1 MNKIYRSIW
10 NASTQTWTAAQENAH
25 AHGKH
30 SARRALTVAMLAAVA
45 ALGSGGAWATPA
57 PGGQGNTGI
66 FVNDVSTG
74 GCIAA
79 YDAGSGTGG
88 GQGNQWFGINANNYP
103 GQLQYCSAGDKA
115 TQTKRV
121 LFYGATVND
130 QDPGIVGSD
139 SLTLGNELYVNG
151 GRIVL
156 NDQIRGTGSLA
167 IGNEA
172 TFANGANSVAIGNR
186 AFTAGAAANSIAIG
200 AGAQAN
206 AANSVALG
214 ANSVTSM
221 NAATEAY
228 APTAEAMAK
237 LAGLTPVGE
246 VSVGSS
252 GVAMTSTERRITNL
266 AAGAE
271 DTDAVNVSQLK
282 SVADLIDSNSTHY
295 YSVNDNGTPQG
306 NYSNEGAIAPQSL
319 AAGVNASVSSSNSVA
334 MGDGATVSTKAD
346 SSVAVGSEA
355 KSNARSSV
363 AVGANA
369 VVGTEATN
377 SVALGSNS
385 AVAAGTTSATA
396 LGSGASVNGVR
407 GVAVGSGAQ
416 SLAANTVA
424 IGAGAVAS
432 GTNDVAL
439 GRASVANGAVGTSGA
454 SVGGKSVTFAGATP
468 QGTVSVGVQGSERTI
483 TNVAAGR
490 LSGTS
495 TDAINGSQLHAT
507 NQVVDEHAMA
517 ITDLD
522 GRVTTVEGGVTR
534 LGDTITNIAGD
545 TSETYTNAN
554 GIGIRYARTNEQGLA
569 KADAYASGE
578 GSTAVGYE
586 AAAQGNSS
594 LALGRNAMA
603 AHANSVALGS
613 NAVTDTA
620 FGTAGGTVGG
630 VYRGYAGSAPVGTV
644 SVGGAD
650 SERTITNVAAG
661 RVDDQSTDAINGSQ
675 LHATNLAVNKN
686 TSDITNL
693 QGDIGNAVMYDSP
706 ARDSVTLGGPGA
718 SSKVRLSNV
727 AEGEVNENSTDAIN
741 GSQLYQTRQSITN
754 LDGRVTNVEGDITN
768 LTTNIDN
775 VYMGG
780 TKYFHA
786 NSTGVDSQAVGQ
798 DSVAIGMGARANH
811 ANDVALGAGS
821 STSYAVSTP
830 GAVFGNSYYNF
841 AGANPTG
848 TVSVGAQGSERT
860 ITNVAAGQVS
870 ADSTDAINGSQ
881 LYAVGQAI
889 GDLNASVTQA
899 TEGTVKYD
907 RNPDGTINYNSIT
920 LQGEGGEK
928 TSIHNVAT
936 GVEGSDAV
944 NVDQLNQA
952 VSGITDN
959 LSAAA
964 NPFFTAD
971 GDRNAEAA
979 SATGDHATAMGA
991 NAQANAANSVAV
1003 GAGSVADR
1011 ANTVSVGTAGN
1022 ERQITNVAPGTVGT
1036 DAVNL
1041 NQLNNMG
1048 AQANQYTDKRV
1059 NMLGDQVNRVA
1070 RDAYSGV
1077 AAATALSMI
1086 PDVDLGKSISVGVGG
1101 GTYRGYQAMAIGGT
1115 ARVTQNIKLRAGAGV
1130 SSGGTTVGVG
1140 ASYQW

>member
-88 GQGNQWFGINANNYP
+88 GQGNQWFGINANNYA
-103 GQLQYCSAGDKA
+103 GQLKYCSADDKA

-121 LFYGATVND
+121 LFYGATDND
-130 QDPGIVGSD
+130 QDPGVVGSD

-151 GRIVL
+151 GRIML
-156 NDQIRGTGSLA
+156 SDQIRGTQSLA

-172 TFANGANSVAIGNR
+172 TFASGANSVAIGN
-186 AFTAGAAANSIAIG
+186 GASTLVPAVNSVAIG
-200 AGAQAN
+200 PNAQATTPD
-206 AANSVALG
+206 SVALG
-214 ANSVTSM
+214 AGSM
-221 NAATEAY
+221 TLMDANAVAY
-228 APTAEAMAK
+228 APTSEAMAK

-246 VSVGSS
+246 VSVGTHDLML
-252 GVAMTSTERRITNL
+252 GNRFRRVTNV

-282 SVADLIDSNSTHY
+282 SVADQIGSNSTHY
-295 YSVNDNGTPQG
+295 YSVNDNGTPQN
-306 NYSNEGAIAPQSL
+306 NYHNEGAFAPNSL
-319 AAGVNASVSSSNSVA
+319 AAGVNANASSSNSVA
-334 MGDGATVSTKAD
+334 IGDGATVSSKSE
-346 SSVAVGSEA
+346 SSVAVGSQA
-355 KSNARSSV
+355 QTNAASSL

-369 VVGTEATN
+369 VVGVGATN
-377 SVALGSNS
+377 S
-385 AVAAGTTSATA
+385 
-396 LGSGASVNGVR
+396 
-407 GVAVGSGAQ
+407 VAVGSGAQ
-416 SLAANTVA
+416 TQAANAVA
-424 IGAGAVAS
+424 VGAGAAAS
-432 GTNDVAL
+432 GANDVAL
-439 GRASVANGAVGTSGA
+439 GSGSVANGAVGTSGA

-468 QGTVSVGVQGSERTI
+468 QGTVSVGAPGSERTI

-490 LSGTS
+490 LSDTS

-507 NQVVDEHAMA
+507 NQVVDDHATA

-522 GRVTTVEGGVTR
+522 GRVKLVDDKVIY

-554 GIGIRYARTNEQGLA
+554 GIGIRYARTNEQGLT

-578 GSTAVGYE
+578 GSTAVGYQ

-594 LALGRNAMA
+594 LALGRNASA

-613 NAVTDTA
+613 NAVTGA
-620 FGTAGGTVGG
+620 AVGTAGGTVAG
-630 VYRGYAGSAPVGTV
+630 VYRGYAGTAPVGTV
-644 SVGGAD
+644 SVGGAG

-693 QGDIGNAVMYDSP
+693 QGDIGNAVMYDSS

-718 SSKVRLSNV
+718 SGKVRLSNV
-727 AEGEVNENSTDAIN
+727 AEGDVSENSTDAIN
-741 GSQLYQTRQSITN
+741 GSQLYQTHQSITN

-775 VYMGG
+775 VYTGG

-798 DSVAIGMGARANH
+798 DSVAIGMGARANN

-889 GDLNASVTQA
+889 GDLNATVTQA

-920 LQGEGGEK
+920 LQSTGGSK
-928 TSIHNVAT
+928 TSIHNVAA